1 MNMGSKGN
9 ELKRLMASFK
19 YATEGF
25 LHVIKTERNMR
36 IHITV
41 ACIVLFLAYFLSVSK
56 IEWIVLLLCIG
67 VVISLESIN
76 TAIERAIDLCTVEIK
91 PLAKQAKDTAAAAV
105 FVFAIISVIIG
116 LIIFTIPVLTYL
128 NFL

>member
-1 MNMGSKGN
+1 MNMGSKGK

>member
-1 MNMGSKGN
+1 MNMGSIDK
-9 ELKRLMASFK
+9 ERKRLTASFK
-19 YATEGF
+19 YATQGF
-25 LHVIKTERNMR
+25 LHVIKKERNMQ
-36 IHITV
+36 IHLIV
-41 ACIVLFLAYFLSVSK
+41 ACIVIFLAYFFSVSK
-56 IEWIVLLLCIG
+56 TEWILLLFCIG

-76 TAIERAIDLCTVEIK
+76 TAIERTVDLCTEEIK

-116 LIIFTIPVLTYL
+116 LIIFTKPLLIFL